1 MTNNKPKKKTQV
13 FRSGQVEGYE
23 VGLTLEEIEC
33 HACGGG
39 GEVAD
44 DDGDGNE
51 YTEPCSECDGAGLVY
66 VSID

>member
-1 MTNNKPKKKTQV
+1 MTNHKPKKKTQV
-13 FRSGQVEGYE
+13 FTSGQVEGYE

-33 HACGGG
+33 YACGG

-44 DDGDGNE
+44 DDEDGNE
-51 YTEPCSECDGAGLVY
+51 YTEPCSECDGAGVVY